1 MVRKLVKLTVFTLAL
16 AAASSVAA
24 MDKVSSRDAFL
35 EKLDGRELT
44 IRLYGLSLE
53 VTDDGRI
60 GGRAVGRPVT
70 GAWTWEDGYFCRE
83 MQWGQR
89 PIPYNCQL
97 VQADGDV
104 MRFTTDRGEGD
115 YADFRLR

>member
-1 MVRKLVKLTVFTLAL
+1 MVLQLAKLAVFMVAVS
-16 AAASSVAA
+16 AAMPAFA

-35 EKLDGRELT
+35 EKLAGRDLT

-53 VTDDGRI
+53 VTEDGRI

-70 GAWTWEDGYFCRE
+70 GAWSWEDGYFCRE
-83 MQWGQR
+83 MLWGQR
-89 PIPYNCQL
+89 EIPYNCQL
-97 VQADGDV
+97 VQADGDI